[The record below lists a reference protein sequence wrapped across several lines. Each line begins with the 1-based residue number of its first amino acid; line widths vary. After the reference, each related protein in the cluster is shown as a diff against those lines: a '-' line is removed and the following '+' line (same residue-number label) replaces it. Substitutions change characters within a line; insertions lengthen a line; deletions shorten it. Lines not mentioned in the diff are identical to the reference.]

1 MKMNSSGNDS
11 QQNIEILKTGVNQ
24 YSILALSISLFLVVM
39 TTVVVC
45 YQDTGTVTLAGMA
58 HAQSINFALRIL
70 DLMPFVFAVWGQY
83 TGFLIARKAGA
94 LIVRET
100 DKLRAETS
108 EWKLKSLHESTHD
121 ALTGLPNREF
131 FYKRL
136 RDALLV
142 ASRNNESVTI
152 LLMNLDRFKEINDV
166 FGVKSGDYILKQ
178 LSHNMANVIQS
189 QDTLARIG
197 GDEFAFLLNNLPA
210 EATAIAVVRRI
221 QRVLQAPVFIADE
234 NIELSAS
241 IGIVS
246 YPDHGNDAD
255 MLMQCSSIAMY
266 SAKKQQKGYMIF
278 SPELS
283 QENPRR
289 VTLMGQLRSAIE
301 EGALE
306 LHYQPKIDLLTD
318 RLIGVEALVRLKH
331 HDHGY
336 ISPAEFIPLAER
348 TRLIGPLTDWVI
360 HTAVQQSLEWTR
372 KGLEIGMS
380 VNVSAKDLI
389 DTDLQDMLEG
399 LVSSTD
405 IDPARLTL
413 EITESSIMADPK
425 RAISVLKRLHA
436 MQFNISIDDFGT
448 GYSSLSYLSRLPVNE
463 IKIDQTFVRGM
474 STNSNDESIVRA
486 TINLGHSLG
495 LEVTA
500 EGIENEQIMEMLKRM
515 GCDIAQGNYISPSRP
530 VASLEEWITDYSG
543 NKIATTSGRAGI

>member
-1 MKMNSSGNDS
+1 MKINSNGNVS

-24 YSILALSISLFLVVM
+24 YSILALSISLLLVVL
-39 TTVVVC
+39 TTVVVS
-45 YQDTGTVTLAGMA
+45 YQEIGTVTLAGMA
-58 HAQSINFALRIL
+58 HAQSTNFALRIL

-108 EWKLKSLHESTHD
+108 EWKQKSLHESTHD

-152 LLMNLDRFKEINDV
+152 LVMNLDRFKEINDV

-178 LSHNMANVIQS
+178 LSQNMANVIQS

-221 QRVLQAPVFIADE
+221 QQVLQAPVFVADE

-318 RLIGVEALVRLKH
+318 RLIGVEALVRWKH

-360 HTAVQQSLEWTR
+360 QILAPMAMFIIARVTTKGIMR
-372 KGLEIGMS
+372 K
-380 VNVSAKDLI
+380 
-389 DTDLQDMLEG
+389 
-399 LVSSTD
+399 
-405 IDPARLTL
+405 
-413 EITESSIMADPK
+413 
-425 RAISVLKRLHA
+425 
-436 MQFNISIDDFGT
+436 
-448 GYSSLSYLSRLPVNE
+448 
-463 IKIDQTFVRGM
+463 
-474 STNSNDESIVRA
+474 
-486 TINLGHSLG
+486 
-495 LEVTA
+495 
-500 EGIENEQIMEMLKRM
+500 
-515 GCDIAQGNYISPSRP
+515 
-530 VASLEEWITDYSG
+530 
-543 NKIATTSGRAGI
+543 